1 MVGRRRRRKRVGNYF
16 ETLSYWTL
24 ASFSFL
30 QPLLLLLFLLFLVLL
45 LLLHLSC
52 KLLLLFSSSCRCRLQ
67 FQLLPIGK
75 LLCRFVE
82 IFEETSSYF
91 KIKSLHNSTI

>member
-30 QPLLLLLFLLFLVLL
+30 QPLLLLLLLFLVLL

-52 KLLLLFSSSCRCRLQ
+52 KLLLLFSSSCRC
-67 FQLLPIGK
+67 
-75 LLCRFVE
+75 
-82 IFEETSSYF
+82 
-91 KIKSLHNSTI
+91 